1 MLLISY
7 VSVTGWF
14 RVWSVCVKA
23 QLRVQSSPHLI
34 SSLPPS
40 LTHLFLHASLSFFSF
55 TIGSLFR
62 GWEGPLGS
70 ERGFNEK
77 SVNPRRKVAP
87 ACTNS
92 VKIATFVIEALVMR
106 RSSCRI
112 SVYGVNLNLP
122 SGSFFF
128 GFGEGDNGGEG
139 VRILFGNV
147 RRQEGCASI

>member
-7 VSVTGWF
+7 GSVTGWF

-40 LTHLFLHASLSFFSF
+40 LTHLFFCMPHFLFFSF

-77 SVNPRRKVAP
+77 SVNPCRKVAP

-112 SVYGVNLNLP
+112 SVYGVNLNLL
-122 SGSFFF
+122 SGSFFLVS
-128 GFGEGDNGGEG
+128 GKGTTGGG
-139 VRILFGNV
+139 KG
-147 RRQEGCASI
+147 